1 MSKKIFWPITLVTM
15 GLIFMSAYLNLL
27 PVAFANILPLILV
40 VVGLGGLLTADQ
52 DEWLSHSSKKLATKK
67 TASPKKSSKKKSS
80 GKKATSA
87 KKTRRSTSRK
97 KK

>member
-52 DEWLSHSSKKLATKK
+52 DEWLSHSSKKPAAKK
-67 TASPKKSSKKKSS
+67 PANPKKSSKKKSS